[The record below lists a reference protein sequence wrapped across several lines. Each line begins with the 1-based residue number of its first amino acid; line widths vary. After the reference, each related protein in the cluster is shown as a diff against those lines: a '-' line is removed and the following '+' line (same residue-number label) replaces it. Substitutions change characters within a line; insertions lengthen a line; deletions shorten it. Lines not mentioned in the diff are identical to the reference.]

1 MTENKKDPHL
11 SPTFVFFIT
20 TSTIKLQIIDAVT
33 ISMQLYSEYEH
44 PQ

>member
-20 TSTIKLQIIDAVT
+20 SSTIKLQIIDAIT
-33 ISMQLYSEYEH
+33 ISMKLYWEFEH
-44 PQ
+44 PK